1 MRFSDLSLKICLWVF
16 FLFAAQFVAAQT
28 DPAFEHTEPVE
39 VSITVGDTLVLGKP
53 KSPTVFA
60 FIDIFRKTRWDP
72 KPLPND
78 EFTRKYKT
86 YDSATGNGFYRYFF
100 RGDFDAAE
108 LPATYEGRKFRIK
121 GIEVVSKE
129 KDGSPMN
136 VIYLETERED
146 TIIMVD
152 IDNAAEFGE
161 IENVIFSA
169 QNSKMR

>member
-1 MRFSDLSLKICLWVF
+1 MRFSDSSLKVCLWVC
-16 FLFAAQFVAAQT
+16 FLFAAQIVAAQT

-72 KPLPND
+72 NPLPND

-108 LPATYEGRKFRIK
+108 LPAAYEGRKFRIK

-136 VIYLETERED
+136 VIYLETERDD